1 MSDPIRSLDRVTIP
15 QPCNADWDQMIGN
28 DQVRFCEHCS
38 LHVTNLSSMTRPEA
52 MRFVAKSRGRLC
64 VRFIAR
70 PLGDVLAAGT
80 EKLHRIS
87 KRVSR
92 VATGAFSATLSIA
105 SAVAQTT
112 TPTQPSPQRLS
123 IAGVITPA
131 REVGAVITGT
141 VTDPVGALVNGAV
154 VTLTNAKAQQAFIY
168 STTDDGTYQVSLL
181 EPGRYTL
188 TIESPGFA
196 KAELPEI
203 DVKGEEKIT
212 RNVELALPVL
222 VEHVEVQMDKS
233 IEVSATMGVVAFV
246 EPKDPLVLA
255 AYKEDLDAVKQLV
268 YVSLDINRRDEN
280 SSRTALEYAI
290 EGGNLE
296 IVRTLIMAG
305 ARADTK
311 DDSGRTPLMRLGDKS
326 SAEIV
331 RALLSAG
338 AKINERDETGSSA
351 LMYAALSNSPAVIK
365 ELLDNGA
372 KVDFKDQE
380 SKTALMFAAADGEN
394 GPVNAKLLIDAG
406 ARVNDKDTSG
416 KTPLMIA
423 GEEGDPE
430 TVKLLLSYGAEVN
443 EKDNEGNNALM
454 LVAGTT
460 DDESLLAL
468 LNAGADVTFRNA
480 EGKTA
485 LGIAREADHQQI
497 VKLLEARGAP
507 E

>member
-1 MSDPIRSLDRVTIP
+1 
-15 QPCNADWDQMIGN
+15 
-28 DQVRFCEHCS
+28 
-38 LHVTNLSSMTRPEA
+38 
-52 MRFVAKSRGRLC
+52 
-64 VRFIAR
+64 

-80 EKLHRIS
+80 EKLHRIN

-131 REVGAVITGT
+131 RGVGAVITGT

-154 VTLTNAKAQQAFIY
+154 VTLTNAEAQQAFIY
-168 STTDDGTYQVSLL
+168 STTDDGTYQISLL

-222 VEHVEVQMDKS
+222 VEHVEVQLDKS

-268 YVSLDINRRDEN
+268 DVSLDINR
-280 SSRTALEYAI
+280 S
-290 EGGNLE
+290 
-296 IVRTLIMAG
+296 
-305 ARADTK
+305 
-311 DDSGRTPLMRLGDKS
+311 
-326 SAEIV
+326 
-331 RALLSAG
+331 
-338 AKINERDETGSSA
+338 DETGSSA
-351 LMYAALSNSPAVIK
+351 LMYAASSNSPAVIT

-416 KTPLMIA
+416 RTPLMIA

-460 DDESLLAL
+460 DDESL
-468 LNAGADVTFRNA
+468 
-480 EGKTA
+480 
-485 LGIAREADHQQI
+485 
-497 VKLLEARGAP
+497 
-507 E
+507 

>member
-1 MSDPIRSLDRVTIP
+1 MSEPIRSLDRITIP
-15 QPCNADWDQMIGN
+15 KPCDADWDEMIGN

-64 VRFIAR
+64 VRFIET
-70 PLGDVLAAGT
+70 PLGDVLAEGP

-105 SAVAQTT
+105 SAVAQNT
-112 TPTQPSPQRLS
+112 TPTQPSQPLS
-123 IAGVITPA
+123 IAGVITPP
-131 REVGAVITGT
+131 RQVGAVINGT
-141 VTDPVGALVNGAV
+141 VTDPVGALVSGAV

-168 STTDDGTYQVSLL
+168 STTDDGTYEFSSL
-181 EPGRYTL
+181 EPGKYTL
-188 TIESPGFA
+188 AIESPGFA
-196 KAELPEI
+196 KADLPEVE
-203 DVKGEEKIT
+203 VKGEEKIK
-212 RNVELALPVL
+212 RNIELALPVL
-222 VEHVEVQMDKS
+222 VEQVEVQMDKS
-233 IEVSATMGVVAFV
+233 IELTMTMGVVAFV
-246 EPKDPLVLA
+246 EPKDPLALA
-255 AYKEDLDAVKQLV
+255 AYKQDLDAVKQLV

-280 SSRTALEYAI
+280 SSMTALEHAI
-290 EGGNLE
+290 EGSNLE

-311 DDSGRTPLMRLGDKS
+311 DDSGRTPLMRLGDKAS
-326 SAEIV
+326 PELV
-331 RALLSAG
+331 RELLSAG
-338 AKINERDETGSSA
+338 ARVNDRDETGNTA
-351 LMYAALSNSPAVIK
+351 LMYAASSNSPAVIK
-365 ELLDNGA
+365 ELIDNGA

-380 SKTALMFAAADGEN
+380 SKTALMFAATDGEN
-394 GPVNAKLLIDAG
+394 GPANAKLLIDAG

-416 KTPLMIA
+416 KTPLMMA

-430 TVKLLLSYGAEVN
+430 TLKLLLSHGAEVN
-443 EKDNEGNNALM
+443 EKDNEGNTALM

-468 LNAGADVTFRNA
+468 LNAGADMTFRNA

-485 LGIAREADHQQI
+485 LGIAREADHHEI